1 MRGQGIGQHLFD
13 WMLNEFKVN
22 NVEHYF
28 LYTDT
33 DCDYGFY
40 EDRGMVRRMEMP
52 MEPHTPKEDTEAHQ
66 EADYLDNHLHALMFD
81 NETSPAN
88 EGVNPLGRD

>member
-1 MRGQGIGQHLFD
+1 
-13 WMLNEFKVN
+13 
-22 NVEHYF
+22 
-28 LYTDT
+28 
-33 DCDYGFY
+33 
-40 EDRGMVRRMEMP
+40 